1 MSTQFK
7 FLLDDTEVTIPDGW
21 KDIKTSIRRDK
32 QFNSVLVYQ
41 DVEVEFTADGY
52 EYLYTKLQDNFCNT
66 IDLKI
71 LDNCGGSSYRQI
83 IRGKIFVSD
92 CRFDEK
98 NCKARVKIEDRSFY
112 ASINNNKSIK
122 TSVFTDKSKNQVA
135 ITQATTYNL
144 DIYSVSANALVRSNA
159 QAVTVY
165 QAFRLLVDFM
175 TDGEVGFES
184 DTFNVGG
191 EWEGLCITSG
201 YQLRTATTA
210 NFPQFS
216 FIELWDA
223 VSSRIPIGFRIV
235 DPYNNPT
242 IKIEALSDLFGTTEA
257 HDFPDINQIT
267 TSVDQEK
274 LYAKIK
280 FKTGAT
286 DNDIAMPF
294 PEDIDFFGFKEEE
307 FYIIGECNIDT
318 ALELNCNW
326 IVSSN
331 VIQKVVEG
339 DQGYD
344 SSLFLITS
352 TLSSAT
358 DGRTTN
364 TDFLQVGA
372 YYYNEDLTN
381 SATGIRYI
389 GFVPN
394 SIASNFSVSGTG
406 TFHAYLPSDITHTAT
421 VAPDNDDYNPLALS
435 AESYDVSGAY
445 DTTLYR
451 FTAPATG
458 AYRLQTSLVLDTSGG
473 VGSGE
478 ANFQAY
484 IRQFDSSGNIK
495 LVGDVIYP
503 PSGSPSVYGYR
514 MFTPNTFLG
523 GVPYRNIIGGDSYTF
538 TGNRIIIMIQGD
550 YIEYRFSKVGAFGDI
565 DYTIQAG
572 VDTTFMKC
580 DENSIGSGIFQTG
593 DPSTYPSLIHE
604 FDYQLSRSDFENL
617 IENNTS
623 LVTFAMNGQSTRK
636 AWIDTLIYDEAKG
649 TATVK
654 LITDK
659 TTQNAS

>member
-1 MSTQFK
+1 MNTQLK
-7 FLLDDTEVTIPDGW
+7 FLLDDTEVTTPDGW

-41 DVEVEFTADGY
+41 DVEVEFTGDGY
-52 EYLYTKLQDNFCNT
+52 EYLYTKLQDNFCNV

-71 LDNCGGSSYRQI
+71 LDACGGSSYRQI

-98 NCKARVKIEDRSFY
+98 NCKARIKIEDRSFY

-122 TSVFTDKSKNQVA
+122 TSVFTDKSKNGTT
-135 ITQATTYNL
+135 ITTATTYNL

-165 QAFRLLVDFM
+165 EAFRVLIDFM

-184 DTFNVGG
+184 NTFNVGG
-191 EWEGLCITSG
+191 EWEGLCITTG
-201 YQLRTATTA
+201 YQLRTASTA
-210 NFPQFS
+210 NFTQFS

-223 VSSRIPIGFRIV
+223 VKSRIPIGFKIV
-235 DPYNNPT
+235 DPYNSPT
-242 IKIEALSDLFGTTEA
+242 IKIEALSELYGSTTA
-257 HDFPDINQIT
+257 HDFADINQIT
-267 TSVDQEK
+267 TSVDQER
-274 LYAKIK
+274 LFAKMK
-280 FKTGAT
+280 FNTGAKDSDLT
-286 DNDIAMPF
+286 LPF

-307 FYIIGECNIDT
+307 FFIVGSCNIDT

-331 VIQKVVEG
+331 VIQKVVAG

-344 SSLFLITS
+344 ANLFLITS

-372 YYYNEDLTN
+372 YYYNEELTN
-381 SATGIRYI
+381 SATAIRYI

-394 SIASNFSVSGTG
+394 SIASFLSVTGAG

-445 DTTLYR
+445 NTTLYR
-451 FTAPATG
+451 FTAPDGGVYKIDTNI
-458 AYRLQTSLVLDTSGG
+458 VLDANGSG
-473 VGSGE
+473 VGS
-478 ANFQAY
+478 ATAYFQAY
-484 IRQFDSSGNIK
+484 LRVYDSTGT
-495 LVGDVIYP
+495 LQDVGDII
-503 PSGSPSVYGYR
+503 GGTTYGYR
-514 MFTPNTFLG
+514 MFTETTFLT
-523 GVPYRNIIGGDSYTF
+523 GVPYVGIGVGGSYNF
-538 TGNRIIIMIQGD
+538 TGSRRIVLRQGD
-550 YIEYRFSKVGAFGDI
+550 YIILRFSKVGTTGDI
-565 DYTIQAG
+565 DYTIQSG
-572 VDTTFMKC
+572 VDTTYMKC
-580 DENSIGSGIFQTG
+580 EENTLGGGIFQTG
-593 DPSTYPSLIHE
+593 DPSTYPALLHE
-604 FDYQLSRSDFENL
+604 FDYQLSRTDFDNL

-623 LVTFAMNGQSTRK
+623 LVTFAMNGQSKRK
-636 AWIDTLIYDEAKG
+636 AWIEQLVYDETKG